1 VEIKPLVTDDYV
13 LLDDEATISELIGKL
28 KAFEKRTGLV
38 FRKKKYLGL
47 LEKKKL
53 LKSKIDAKRVKV
65 SKFLQKTPIINEN
78 ADLIETAYLMYKSN
92 LEYAPVECNK
102 QITGVLNAID
112 LANSAMNFEELKKI
126 KVEDIKLIKPSKVRK
141 DESVSTAM
149 SVMYKD
155 KVDQVPLF
163 DKGKIYGIISFK
175 DLLRK
180 YINWSPKRDN
190 SAKFNKMAN
199 SSSAEKEAPKIDSL
213 PVSNFSTNEN
223 LLTINPKENLKR
235 AVSIMAQN
243 RVSDLLVMDNEEYHG
258 LLTTK
263 NILRKIGSLKIQ
275 QNFNIKFVGLNKT
288 NLTAHQ
294 KYSLR
299 KITSNEAFK
308 LQRKIKNQLD
318 LVLHIKEY
326 DKDGTKH
333 KFAVNLRLE
342 FPGQMITSSQED
354 WDFETA
360 LRKTFDNAKNSVRK
374 KFKGDTSWDKPYE

>member
-1 VEIKPLVTDDYV
+1 MEIKPLVKDDYV

-53 LKSKIDAKRVKV
+53 LKSKIDAKHVKV

-112 LANSAMNFEELKKI
+112 LADSAMNLEELKKV
-126 KVEDIKLIKPSKVRK
+126 KVEDIKLVKPSKVRK

-199 SSSAEKEAPKIDSL
+199 SSSAGKEAPKIDSL

-235 AVSIMAQN
+235 AVSIMAKN

-263 NILRKIGSLKIQ
+263 NILRKIASLKIP

-326 DKDGTKH
+326 DKDGTKR

-342 FPGQMITSSQED
+342 FPGQIITSSQED

>member
-1 VEIKPLVTDDYV
+1 VEIKPLVKDDYV

-53 LKSKIDAKRVKV
+53 LKSKIDAKHVKV

-112 LANSAMNFEELKKI
+112 LADSAMNLEELKKV
-126 KVEDIKLIKPSKVRK
+126 KVEDIKLVKPSKVRK

-199 SSSAEKEAPKIDSL
+199 SSSAGKEAPKIDSL

-235 AVSIMAQN
+235 AVSIMAKN

-263 NILRKIGSLKIQ
+263 NILRKIASLKIP

-326 DKDGTKH
+326 DKDGTKR

-342 FPGQMITSSQED
+342 FPGQIITSSQED